1 MSKFLESTRAIDAER
16 VALRQPSFVGQ
27 LFAGEPDFALL
38 RPFPEQTTAD
48 RAVGD
53 QFCARVERFL
63 RERVDPLQI
72 ERDAKIP
79 PRLYEEAAEI
89 GLFGM
94 TIPPEYGGLGLSQT
108 NYDRV
113 LTLVA
118 SYCNIFAL
126 VLSVH
131 QSIGVARPIMMFG
144 TAEQKRDWL
153 PRLASGELSAF
164 ALTEPQIGSDPA
176 NMATTAR
183 LEGDEYVI
191 DGEKLWCTNA
201 PIARVIILTAKV
213 EGKITAFIVEMD
225 RPGVELLHRCE
236 FMGCRGIENGWV
248 RFSGVRVPR
257 MHVLGEAGR
266 GLRIALTLLNVGRVS
281 VASICLGMAKQMIE
295 PTISWAN
302 RRQAFGKPI
311 GQHELN
317 THKIARMAADVFAM
331 EAINELVAGMIDRGR
346 ADFRMEAATTKLF
359 CSERLWSVVDTA
371 LQIRGGRGYERA
383 DSLAARGEEPVPVE
397 QVFRDAR
404 LYLIGEG
411 SSEILKLF
419 IAREALDPHIGRAAA
434 LLEADLVGKLREV
447 GKLARFYT
455 QWYARRLLPETL
467 DPSLRSGRGS
477 HPDAP
482 PHLRY
487 VRATSRRLART
498 VFRQMARYN
507 LSLERRQAIVA
518 RLAAIAVELFVIAA
532 VASRAENRPEAAPLA
547 EQAIRDAKARI
558 DECFRG
564 LARNDDTRTT
574 QLGLDVLNGEY
585 GWLAEGSVRRDGDG
599 VSADD
604 HPRAAAAR

>member
-1 MSKFLESTRAIDAER
+1 VSRFLESTRAIDAARET
-16 VALRQPSFVGQ
+16 LRQPSFVGQ
-27 LFAGEPDFALL
+27 LFAGEPDFSLL
-38 RPFPEQTTAD
+38 RPFPEQPPAD
-48 RAVGD
+48 RALGD

-63 RERVDPLQI
+63 RERVDPLAI
-72 ERDAKIP
+72 EREAKIP
-79 PRLYEEAAEI
+79 PLLYEEAAEI

-94 TIPPEYGGLGLSQT
+94 TIGTEYGGLGLSQT

-131 QSIGVARPIMMFG
+131 QSIGVARPIMLFG
-144 TAEQKRDWL
+144 TPEQKREWL
-153 PRLASGELSAF
+153 PRLARGELSAF
-164 ALTEPQIGSDPA
+164 ALTEPRIGSDPA
-176 NMATTAR
+176 NMATSAR

-191 DGEKLWCTNA
+191 DGEKLWCTNS

-213 EGKITAFIVEMD
+213 ESRITAFIVEMD
-225 RPGVELLHRCE
+225 QPGVELLHRCE

-257 MHVLGEAGR
+257 RNVLGEVGR

-281 VASICLGMAKQMIE
+281 VASICLGMAKQMLGPIVA
-295 PTISWAN
+295 WAN
-302 RRQAFGKPI
+302 ERQAFGKPI

-317 THKIARMAADVFAM
+317 SHKIARMAADVFAM
-331 EAINELVAGMIDRGR
+331 EAIADLVAAMIDRGR
-346 ADFRMEAATTKLF
+346 SDFRMEAATAKLF

-371 LQIRGGRGYERA
+371 LQLRGGRGYERA
-383 DSLAARGEEPVPVE
+383 DSLAARGEPPVPVE

-434 LLEADLVGKLREV
+434 LLEADLVGKVREA
-447 GKLARFYT
+447 GKLARFYSR
-455 QWYARRLLPETL
+455 WYARRLLPEQ
-467 DPSLRSGRGS
+467 RGQ
-477 HPDAP
+477 HPDEPA
-482 PHLRY
+482 HLRY
-487 VRATSRRLART
+487 VRATSRRLARA
-498 VFRQMARYN
+498 VFRQMARHN

-518 RLAAIAVELFVIAA
+518 RLATIAVELFVIGA
-532 VASRAENRPEAAPLA
+532 VASRAEARPDARPLA
-547 EQAIRDAKARI
+547 EQAIRDAKSRI

-564 LARNDDTRTT
+564 LARNDDPHTTR
-574 QLGLDVLNGEY
+574 LGLAVLSGKC
-585 GWLAEGSVRRDGDG
+585 GWLAEGSVRRDNDG
-599 VSADD
+599 VGADD
-604 HPRAAAAR
+604 HTRAAAAR

>member
-1 MSKFLESTRAIDAER
+1 MSKFLESARAIEAAR
-16 VALRQPSFVGQ
+16 VAMQQPSFIGQ

-38 RPFPEQTTAD
+38 RPFPEQPPAD

-63 RERVDPLQI
+63 RERVDPLRI
-72 ERDAKIP
+72 EREAKIP
-79 PRLYEEAAEI
+79 PHLYDEAAEL

-131 QSIGVARPIMMFG
+131 QSIGVARPIMLFG
-144 TAEQKRDWL
+144 TPEQKREWL
-153 PRLASGELSAF
+153 PRLARGELSAF

-183 LEGDEYVI
+183 LEGDAYVI
-191 DGEKLWCTNA
+191 DGEKLWCTNG
-201 PIARVIILTAKV
+201 PIAKVIILAAKV

-225 RPGVELLHRCE
+225 RPGVELRHRCE

-248 RFSGVRVPR
+248 RFSGVRIPPEN
-257 MHVLGEAGR
+257 VLGEVGR

-281 VASICLGMAKQMIE
+281 VAAICLGMAKQMLE

-302 RRQAFGKPI
+302 QRQAFGKPI

-331 EAINELVAGMIDRGR
+331 EAVTELVAGMIDRGR
-346 ADFRMEAATTKLF
+346 ADFRMEAATAKLF

-371 LQIRGGRGYERA
+371 LQLRGGRGYERA
-383 DSLAARGEEPVPVE
+383 DSLAARGEEPFPVE

-411 SSEILKLF
+411 ASEILKLF

-434 LLEADLVGKLREV
+434 LLEADLVGKVREV

-455 QWYARRLLPETL
+455 QWYARRLLPE
-467 DPSLRSGRGS
+467 GRKE
-477 HPDAP
+477 HPDEP

-487 VRATSRRLART
+487 VRATSRRLARA

-518 RLAAIAVELFVIAA
+518 RLASVAVELFVIAA
-532 VASRAENRPEAAPLA
+532 AASRAEAKPDAAPLA
-547 EQAIRDAKARI
+547 DQAIRDARARI

-564 LARNDDTRTT
+564 LARNDDPQTT
-574 QLGLDVLNGEY
+574 QLGLDVLKGEH
-585 GWLAEGSVRRDGDG
+585 GWLADGSVRRDGDG

-604 HPRAAAAR
+604 HARTATV

>member
-1 MSKFLESTRAIDAER
+1 VSKFLESTKAIDAAR
-16 VALRQPSFVGQ
+16 DALRQPSVVGQ

-38 RPFPEQTTAD
+38 RPFPEQPPSD
-48 RAVGD
+48 RAIGD

-63 RERVDPLQI
+63 RERVDPLKI
-72 ERDAKIP
+72 EREATIEP
-79 PRLYEEAAEI
+79 HLYREAAEI

-94 TIPPEYGGLGLSQT
+94 TIPPEFGGLGLSQT

-144 TAEQKRDWL
+144 TDEQKREWL
-153 PRLASGELSAF
+153 PRLARGELSAF
-164 ALTEPQIGSDPA
+164 ALTEPNIGSDPA
-176 NMATTAR
+176 NMATSAR

-191 DGEKLWCTNA
+191 DGEKLWCTNS
-201 PIARVIILTAKV
+201 PIARVIILTARV
-213 EGKITAFIVEMD
+213 EGRITAFIVEMD

-257 MHVLGEAGR
+257 QNVLGEVGR

-281 VASICLGMAKQMIE
+281 VASICLGMAKQMLE

-302 RRQAFGKPI
+302 ERQAFGKPI

-317 THKIARMAADVFAM
+317 SHKIARMAADVFAM
-331 EAINELVAGMIDRGR
+331 EAVNELVAGMIDRGR
-346 ADFRMEAATTKLF
+346 ADFRMEAATAKLF

-371 LQIRGGRGYERA
+371 VQVRGGRGYERA
-383 DSLAARGEEPVPVE
+383 DSLAARGEAPVPVE

-419 IAREALDPHIGRAAA
+419 IAREALDPHIGRATA
-434 LLEADLVGKLREV
+434 LLEANAVGKVREV

-455 QWYARRLLPETL
+455 EWYARRLLPEK
-467 DPSLRSGRGS
+467 RSE
-477 HPDAP
+477 HPDDP
-482 PHLRY
+482 PHFRY
-487 VRATSRRLART
+487 VRSTSRRLART

-532 VASRAENRPEAAPLA
+532 VASRAETKPDATPLA
-547 EQAIRDAKARI
+547 EQAIRDARARI
-558 DECFRG
+558 DESFRG
-564 LARNDDTRTT
+564 LARNDDARTT
-574 QLGLDVLNGEY
+574 QLGLAVLNGEY

-599 VSADD
+599 IGADD
-604 HPRAAAAR
+604 HARAAAAH

>member
-1 MSKFLESTRAIDAER
+1 MSRFLEATRAIDAAR
-16 VALRQPSFVGQ
+16 VAMRQPSFIGQ

-38 RPFPEQTTAD
+38 RPFPEQPSAD

-72 ERDAKIP
+72 EREAKIP
-79 PRLYEEAAEI
+79 AHLFDEAAEI

-94 TIPPEYGGLGLSQT
+94 TIPVEYGGLGFSQT

-131 QSIGVARPIMMFG
+131 QSIGVARPIMLFG
-144 TAEQKRDWL
+144 TPEQKREWL
-153 PRLASGELSAF
+153 PRLARGELSAF

-191 DGEKLWCTNA
+191 DGEKLWCTNS
-201 PIARVIILTAKV
+201 PIAKVIILTAKV

-225 RPGVELLHRCE
+225 RPGVEVRQRCE

-248 RFSGVRVPR
+248 TFSGVRVPR
-257 MHVLGEAGR
+257 QNVLGEVGR

-281 VASICLGMAKQMIE
+281 VASICLGMAKQMLE

-302 RRQAFGKPI
+302 QRQAFGKPI

-331 EAINELVAGMIDRGR
+331 ESVTELVAGVIDRGR
-346 ADFRMEAATTKLF
+346 ADYRMEAATAKLF

-371 LQIRGGRGYERA
+371 VQIRGGRGYERA
-383 DSLAARGEEPVPVE
+383 DSLAARGEEPAPVE

-411 SSEILKLF
+411 ASEILKLF

-434 LLEADLVGKLREV
+434 LLEADLVGKVREV
-447 GKLARFYT
+447 GRLARFYSE
-455 QWYARRLLPETL
+455 WYARRLLPEK
-467 DPSLRSGRGS
+467 RSE
-477 HPDAP
+477 PAAEP

-487 VRATSRRLART
+487 VRATSRRLARV
-498 VFRQMARYN
+498 VFQQMARYN

-518 RLAAIAVELFVIAA
+518 RLATIAVELFVIAA
-532 VASRAENRPEAAPLA
+532 VASRAEAKPEAARLA
-547 EQAIRDAKARI
+547 EQAIRDARSRI
-558 DECFRG
+558 EDCFRG
-564 LARNDDTRTT
+564 LARNDDGRTT
-574 QLGLDVLNGEY
+574 GLGLDVLKGEY
-585 GWLAEGSVRRDGDG
+585 GWLADGSVRRNGDG
-599 VSADD
+599 VGADD
-604 HPRAAAAR
+604 HARAAAL